1 LPLSQQEIHPRSLER
16 AYQREIS
23 SFIADRAI
31 ARLWAKD
38 LTLWPEPAASKKMD
52 IGNLNW
58 LDLPQQMHEYMLR
71 VMARADALEKQGFET
86 LVFVGMGASNLAADT
101 IQRVSAAKRWRR
113 FFVQDSIDPDSIAKL
128 DSTLDLPATLFV
140 FATKSGKLIETH
152 ALLLHFLGRLRELGI
167 AQPGRHFIAVT
178 EKGSYLSKIATEY
191 RFHDAFFDPPGI
203 GGRFSSLI
211 HFDLLLSAIGRSDP
225 GLLSASGIA
234 MQKSC
239 GAGSAPQDNPAL
251 TLAALLSA
259 GAREGLDRLFL
270 VSPPSLASVTRSLAD
285 LIGSSTGKD
294 RRGIVPILGE
304 IPWERERPC
313 HGCLVATL
321 SLRGE
326 MDDQVKK
333 LAGIFV
339 EKNMPTVSIQ
349 MDEPEAL
356 GAELFK
362 WQLATVLACSR
373 LGVNPFDQPD
383 AQRSRQAAQ
392 RRLQDIVTRS
402 EFSLP
407 TIRIS
412 DSGVDLRAET
422 STRQEISTRNLP
434 EAFRTFLEL
443 RRPDG
448 YLAVMSF
455 LEETP
460 EVAELLLALRTQLES
475 HIGIPVQLSFGPRY
489 LHSLGQVYKGG
500 PAKGLFVILT
510 AQPERDIPVPGAGYT
525 FGQLQT
531 VLAAGDF
538 EVLYQRN
545 DQVLWLHLTGGAA
558 QGLSQLQ
565 VAFGPALAHLRQTA
579 QTT

>member
-1 LPLSQQEIHPRSLER
+1 LPLSQQEIHPRSLEH
-16 AYQREIS
+16 AYQRELS
-23 SFIADRAI
+23 NFIADKAI

-38 LTLWPEPAASKKMD
+38 LTLWPEPAASKKT
-52 IGNLNW
+52 GVANLNW

-113 FFVQDSIDPDSIAKL
+113 FFVLDSIDPDSIGRL
-128 DSTLDLPATLFV
+128 DSTLDLPTTLFV

-167 AQPGRHFIAVT
+167 AQPGHHFIAVT

-234 MQKSC
+234 MQKAC
-239 GAGSAPQDNPAL
+239 GAASAPQDNPAL
-251 TLAALLSA
+251 TLAAFLSA

-270 VSPPSLASVTRSLAD
+270 VGPPSLASVTRSLAD

-294 RRGIVPILGE
+294 RQGIVPILGE
-304 IPWERERPC
+304 IPCAHERPC

-333 LAGIFV
+333 LAGIFA
-339 EKNMPTVSIQ
+339 EKNTPSVSIQ
-349 MDEPEAL
+349 MDGPENL
-356 GAELFK
+356 GAEFFK

-383 AQRSRQAAQ
+383 AQRSREAAQ
-392 RRLQDIVTRS
+392 RRLQDIVTRR

-412 DSGVDLRAET
+412 DSGIDLRAET
-422 STRQEISTRNLP
+422 STRQEISTRSLS

-448 YLAVMSF
+448 YLAVMAF
-455 LEETP
+455 LDETP
-460 EVAELLLALRTQLES
+460 EVTALLLALRTQLEA

-500 PAKGLFVILT
+500 PAKGLFLILT

-531 VLAAGDF
+531 VLATGDF

-545 DQVLWLHLTGGAA
+545 DHVLWLHFTGGAVP
-558 QGLSQLQ
+558 GLSKLQ
-565 VAFGPALAHLRQTA
+565 GAFGPALAHLRQAA
-579 QTT
+579 QTG

>member
-52 IGNLNW
+52 IANLNW

-128 DSTLDLPATLFV
+128 GSTLDLPATLFV

-349 MDEPEAL
+349 MDGPEAL

-538 EVLYQRN
+538 ELLYQRN